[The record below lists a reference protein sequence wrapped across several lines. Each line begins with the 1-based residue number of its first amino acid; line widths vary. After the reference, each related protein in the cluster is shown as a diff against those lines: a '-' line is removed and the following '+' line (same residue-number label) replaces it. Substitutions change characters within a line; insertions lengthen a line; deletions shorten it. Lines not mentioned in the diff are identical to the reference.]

1 MNNQELISRLRDAGQ
16 ALETLARHL
25 DSLEDIEITEDTG
38 EDDKKEN
45 KKADKNEDKP
55 KPNNNPF
62 ARLLD
67 GAMSRPTANPFQ
79 LLSSLAGLGGDRSL
93 IPGLA
98 SLSNIGN
105 IGNLGGL
112 GAISGISTQNLP
124 TTLAEL
130 HDNPQLLAM
139 LRGVANNPQM
149 INMLSGIT
157 GQDSQTLLRALQSL
171 QPQPAAQ
178 AHSEKSPA
186 AGQPAEIPL
195 IEAKTEDIAEAKAEA
210 AQEAEAEAAPQTIAA
225 FAADLAA
232 KNFNNNTQSNTQV
245 LNQIEQPLPTPAQ
258 TQAAAADIRMTNPA
272 NSVNPTDSYLD
283 TLLAEWHWQPY
294 ARVWTL

>member
-38 EDDKKEN
+38 KKNKDEN
-45 KKADKNEDKP
+45 KNEDKP
-55 KPNNNPF
+55 KPNVSPF

-98 SLSNIGN
+98 SFSN

-112 GAISGISTQNLP
+112 GAIPGISTQNLP

-178 AHSEKSPA
+178 AHSEKAPA
-186 AGQPAEIPL
+186 ADKPAEIPL
-195 IEAKTEDIAEAKAEA
+195 IEAKAENTAEAKAED
-210 AQEAEAEAAPQTIAA
+210 AQETEAKIEAEAAPQTIAA

-232 KNFNNNTQSNTQV
+232 KNFNSSTQG

-272 NSVNPTDSYLD
+272 NSVNPNDSYLD